1 MGFYSELQM
10 EIDDYEAWHAVKAS
24 SRAVELCT
32 KKVHAERKM
41 RDLAR
46 KIKQLEPGSVL
57 TKEHLLKHCS
67 DIKEIF
73 VSAELVKLT
82 A

>member
-10 EIDDYEAWHAVKAS
+10 ELDDYEAHRDVKAS
-24 SRAVELCT
+24 SQAVEFCT
-32 KKVHAERKM
+32 KKVHAERRM
-41 RDLAR
+41 RELAW

-57 TKEHLLKHCS
+57 TKEHLLKHCA

-73 VSAELVKLT
+73 ASAELVKLS

>member
-10 EIDDYEAWHAVKAS
+10 ELDDYEARRGVKAS
-24 SRAVELCT
+24 SQAVEFCA
-32 KKVHAERKM
+32 KKVHAERRM
-41 RDLAR
+41 RDLTW

-73 VSAELVKLT
+73 ASAELVKLS

>member
-1 MGFYSELQM
+1 MAHTCRNCGGSGKVTCPRCGGDGKIQGETCYYCQGSGTVECK
-10 EIDDYEAWHAVKAS
+10 AW
-24 SRAVELCT
+24 
-32 KKVHAERKM
+32 
-41 RDLAR
+41 
-46 KIKQLEPGSVL
+46 KIKQLEPGCVL

-73 VSAELVKLT
+73 VSAELVKLS